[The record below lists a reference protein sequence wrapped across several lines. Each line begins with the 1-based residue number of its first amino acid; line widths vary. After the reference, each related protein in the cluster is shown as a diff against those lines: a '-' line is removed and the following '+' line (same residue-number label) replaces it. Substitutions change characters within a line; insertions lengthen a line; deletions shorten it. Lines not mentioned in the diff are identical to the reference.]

1 MLTWKQRL
9 GVVAGNA
16 CEFYDIALF
25 AAISG
30 YITVEFQQAG
40 MGNSTYIVWGI
51 FALRFLIRPLGGYI
65 IGLYADH
72 YGRKAALIL
81 TSTVIG
87 LSTLTMAV
95 LPISKLGAAAPLLF
109 LILQMLQAFSFGG
122 EYPTIIHYLL
132 SESEQ
137 KQRAK
142 ISSMI
147 VASSL
152 VGVLM
157 SLLIVYFINN
167 LLSPEE
173 MQQIGWRIPLLI
185 ALVNIAISFYF
196 RQKLKE
202 ISPCVIK
209 NQGITLLAV
218 LKIFLIVIPG
228 AVVFYVQNLA
238 STLSKR
244 ALDNGT
250 LQTLYPLLS
259 SSLLLVFVLFIG
271 WLTDKY
277 STPQKIFRLGIY
289 ALLIA
294 AAPLYL
300 LLASKSVVLVI
311 IAQLALTLI
320 AALILSNLAAVLFEK
335 SANKT
340 AILGLGYNAAL
351 SVFGGLSPLI
361 IALLIPFGG
370 LFPGIYV
377 AASGVAFVV
386 AGYIPAIRKSTCCTK

>member
-9 GVVAGNA
+9 GVVARNA